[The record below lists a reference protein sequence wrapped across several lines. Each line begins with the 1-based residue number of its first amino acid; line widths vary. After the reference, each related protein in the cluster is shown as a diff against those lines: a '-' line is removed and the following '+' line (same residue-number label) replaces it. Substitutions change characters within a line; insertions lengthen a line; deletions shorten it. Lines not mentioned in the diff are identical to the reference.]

1 MGVLPES
8 RLDQV
13 DFFETRISPWGL
25 NAVAIGLTIAQT
37 GAQSALTGA
46 ARNSHENMITAR
58 NAARAATAQFYAD
71 SDAMRANGADL
82 IKIIKAFASSTDDP
96 NVYTL
101 AQIPAPAAPTP
112 LPPPEIPTDLQSA
125 LLNSGSV
132 ELTWRGSVSPGG
144 NFTVWRSLTPT
155 PGSGVLGFVQIGLTG
170 IKTFVDDTLPAGTP
184 AATYF
189 VKAHRGQFASDD
201 SEPIFVRFGNEAIAA

>member
-8 RLDQV
+8 RLAQV
-13 DFFETRISPWGL
+13 DFFETRISPWGV
-25 NAVAIGLTIAQT
+25 NAVAIGLTVAQT
-37 GAQSALTGA
+37 GAQRAFTGA

-58 NAARAATAQFYAD
+58 NAAKAATAQFYAD
-71 SDAMRANGADL
+71 SDAMRANGSDL
-82 IKIIKAFASSTDDP
+82 IKIIKAFASSTNEP
-96 NVYTL
+96 NVFTL

-112 LPPPEIPTDLQSA
+112 LPPPEIPADLQSA
-125 LLNSGSV
+125 LLNSGFV

-144 NFTVWRSLTPT
+144 NFTVWRSIAPT
-155 PGSGVLGFVQIGLTG
+155 AFIQIGMTG
-170 IKTFVDDTLPAGTP
+170 AKIFVDDTLPAGTP

-189 VKAHRGQFASDD
+189 VKAHRGNLASDD

>member
-37 GAQSALTGA
+37 GAQKALTGA

-82 IKIIKAFASSTDDP
+82 IKIIRAFATSTNDP
-96 NVYTL
+96 NVFTL
-101 AQIPAPAAPTP
+101 AQIPPPAASTP
-112 LPPPEIPTDLQSA
+112 LPAPEIPADLQSG
-125 LLNSGSV
+125 LLNSGFV
-132 ELTWRGSVSPGG
+132 ELTWRGSVAPGG
-144 NFTVWRSLTPT
+144 TFTLWRSIN
-155 PGSGVLGFVQIGLTG
+155 GGAFVQIGLTG
-170 IKTFVDDTLPAGTP
+170 AKVFVDDTLPAGTP

-189 VKAHRGQFASDD
+189 VKAHRGLLASDD
-201 SEPIFVRFGNEAIAA
+201 SEPIFVRFGTPGLEAIAA